1 MSCDWTQCRNS
12 VDTVE
17 ILDFRKV
24 LYFSNTRATI
34 SFSGR
39 TQLHTFNI
47 VKLSVSQSVSYG
59 GLLVR
64 KYTTVYSIKSIQI
77 KYFTRAKTALTV
89 TTFYTNKTGNLST
102 T

>member
-1 MSCDWTQCRNS
+1 MRCDWTQCRNS

-17 ILDFRKV
+17 NLDFRKV

-39 TQLHTFNI
+39 AQLHTFNI
-47 VKLSVSQSVSYG
+47 VKLSVSYG

-77 KYFTRAKTALTV
+77 KYFTRAKTTLTV